1 MITLFGKTKI
11 LEGEVSSYLAI
22 LQKSALIFNEA
33 IQEYMVGE
41 FKDYEKRVVDIIELE
56 HEADTLKK
64 TIKHKL
70 YRYMLIPEARGDV
83 WQLLEEL
90 DHVLDVTKKIMENFS
105 FEQPDI
111 PESIK
116 KHFLKIADYSQKAVD
131 ELVKATNSYFT
142 NFTLVNEYT
151 NKVLF
156 FEHEVDKI
164 EDLIK
169 KTVFASDEVETLS
182 HRIQLR
188 YFAEKMALVSDQA
201 ERVCEKLSIFV
212 MKREL

>member
-11 LEGEVSSYLAI
+11 LEAEVSSYLSI

-33 IQEYMVGE
+33 TKEYMCGE
-41 FKDYEKRVVDIIELE
+41 FKDFEKRVLDITELE
-56 HEADTLKK
+56 TDADGLKRS
-64 TIKHKL
+64 IKHKL

-83 WQLLEEL
+83 WELLEAL
-90 DHVLDVTKKIMENFS
+90 DNVLDVTKKIMENFS
-105 FEQPDI
+105 FEKPVI
-111 PESIK
+111 PEFII
-116 KHFLKIADYSQKAVD
+116 KHFLKIADFNQQAVD

-142 NFTLVNEYT
+142 NYTLVNEYT

-169 KTVFASDEVETLS
+169 KTVFSSEAVETLS

-201 ERVCEKLSIFV
+201 EKVCEKLSIFV

>member
-33 IQEYMVGE
+33 IKEYMCGE
-41 FKDYEKRVVDIIELE
+41 FKDYEKRVLDITELE
-56 HEADTLKK
+56 TDADGLKRS
-64 TIKHKL
+64 IKHKL

-83 WQLLEEL
+83 WELLEAL
-90 DHVLDVTKKIMENFS
+90 DNVLDVTKKIMENFS
-105 FEQPDI
+105 FEQPVI
-111 PESIK
+111 PEFII
-116 KHFLKIADYSQKAVD
+116 KHFLKIADYNQQAVD
-131 ELVKATNSYFT
+131 ELIKATNSYFT
-142 NFTLVNEYT
+142 NYTLVNEYT

-169 KTVFASDEVETLS
+169 KTVFSSEAVETLS

-201 ERVCEKLSIFV
+201 EKVCEKLSIFV